1 MYQFIFS
8 HMPSAHYAMLSGRYV
23 SHGRRYPMVKEC
35 VFLLIVL
42 FPLIDGATR
51 SPDAYGT
58 VLYKLTDVDRKTWT
72 YADRIELQCRKS
84 VGSLIPGA
92 NFSKGDGDGERF
104 LEYFGVIKGEAKKIV
119 SSVARKRA
127 MIAVVDALGGYL
139 HTKLLPHVRE
149 QYYAGR
155 ATYSTVKQLHNLEKN
170 IK

>member
-1 MYQFIFS
+1 
-8 HMPSAHYAMLSGRYV
+8 MPSPHYAMPSGRYV
-23 SHGRRYPMVKEC
+23 GHGRRYPMVKEC
-35 VFLLIVL
+35 MFLLVVL
-42 FPLIDGATR
+42 TPLIDGGTG
-51 SPDAYGT
+51 SSDAYGT
-58 VLYKLTDVDRKTWT
+58 SLYKLTDVDRKTWT

-84 VGSLIPGA
+84 VGLLIPRA
-92 NFSKGDGDGERF
+92 NFSDGDGDGERF

-155 ATYSTVKQLHNLEKN
+155 ATYSTVKQLHELEKN